1 MNNRSK
7 TLRDSKRLAVTRD
20 YEPCRIENDLLAK
33 VFEVLSHA
41 ITPCMDTDHGRSQL
55 QKIDGSGHDQSEV
68 ITAKLGQPVER
79 LERAA

>member
-7 TLRDSKRLAVTRD
+7 TLRDSKRLAVIRN

-33 VFEVLSHA
+33 VFEVLNHA
-41 ITPCMDTDHGRSQL
+41 ITPCMGVDHESSEPQG
-55 QKIDGSGHDQSEV
+55 IDKLNHDQSEV
-68 ITAKLGQPVER
+68 ITAKLGQPVQR